1 VVQGGP
7 LFICESGY
15 LGFVVN
21 RKVVII
27 AMDQPLDSDAHLR
40 GKMAVAEKRA
50 SRQSPRFPDLDL
62 PGIQT
67 RVHQNLL
74 GLALS
79 MNGRTLGLLDLLNF
93 IKDGRR
99 FPHLSVES
107 APGYHL
113 FANEITLNGI
123 YLYHHLLKHGYDPIV
138 VQNYSLASPREI
150 VREKPL
156 AVCISSTF
164 LYLDHIREI
173 ASRIKE
179 LAPAVPVIVGGI
191 LVKKILNR
199 GPDLA
204 PQTLRW
210 LLGFKG
216 KVDAFVVESHGEESL
231 VHLLD
236 ALRAGEDLA
245 GLPNLAVFDGGGR
258 LLFTPRITENG
269 SMDGTAIPWDEIPR
283 AYLRNTISV
292 TTSRGCYYRCRFCT
306 YHRWFPQVNY
316 KSLDILKDELRRV
329 KRLGFVRHV
338 RFADDN
344 FTAKRD
350 RLKAVLEMMIREDLG
365 FTWSSYARA
374 SALTPDVVELMKSSG
389 CDLLVM
395 GIESGSPAILKNMDK
410 RLRPEQAMKAV
421 RLLRDQGIDSQGA
434 FVIGYPGETAET
446 FQETVDFIN
455 ESGLNYYHPYLFYY
469 SREMLVHEERE
480 RFGLRGLG
488 LAWRHRTMDSVEASE
503 RMSRLI
509 SLIPKGF
516 TDGQQNT
523 WETYKILRGEGYSR
537 EEIYELHRLKRELLM
552 AISAGK
558 GDEPGGK
565 VDRLLGDLEARARR

>member
-1 VVQGGP
+1 MKDRQ
-7 LFICESGY
+7 
-15 LGFVVN
+15 
-21 RKVVII
+21 VVII
-27 AMDQPLDSDAHLR
+27 AMDQPLDSDAHMR

-50 SRQSPRFPDLDL
+50 ARQSSRFPGLDL

-67 RVHQNLL
+67 KIHQNLL

-79 MNGRTLGLLDLLNF
+79 LNGRTLGLLDLLNF
-93 IKDGRR
+93 IQEGLR

-123 YLYHHLLKHGYDPIV
+123 YLYHYLLKHGYDPHL
-138 VQNYSLASPREI
+138 VQNYSLTRPLDI

-179 LAPAVPVIVGGI
+179 LDPEVPVIVGGI
-191 LVKKILNR
+191 LVKKVLNA

-210 LLGFKG
+210 LSGFQG

-231 VHLLD
+231 LRLLD
-236 ALRAGEDLA
+236 ALRSGQDVT
-245 GLPNLAVFDGGGR
+245 GLPNLALFDREGR
-258 LLFTPRITENG
+258 LFFTARHPEIG
-269 SMDGTAIPWDEIPR
+269 DMDGTAIPWDEIPR

-292 TTSRGCYYRCRFCT
+292 ATSRGCYYRCRFCT

-316 KSLDILKDELRRV
+316 KSLDVLKDELRRI

-344 FTAKRD
+344 FTARRD
-350 RLKAVLEMMIREDLG
+350 RLMAVLEMMIREDLG

-374 SALTPDVVELMKSSG
+374 TALTPDVVKLMKASG

-395 GIESGSPAILKNMDK
+395 GIESGSPAILRNMDK
-410 RLRPEQAMKAV
+410 RLRPEQALKAV

-434 FVIGYPGETAET
+434 FVIGYPGETAGTFRET
-446 FQETVDFIN
+446 IEFIN
-455 ESGLNYYHPYLFYY
+455 ESGLDYYHPYLFYY
-469 SREMLVHEERE
+469 SKEMLVHEERE
-480 RFGLRGLG
+480 RFGLEGLG
-488 LAWRHRTMDSVEASE
+488 LAWRHKTMDSVEASE
-503 RMSRLI
+503 LMSRMI
-509 SLIPKGF
+509 SLIPGGF

-537 EEIYELHRLKRELLM
+537 EEIRGLHRLKRELQM
-552 AISAGK
+552 AIGDRAK
-558 GDEPGGK
+558 GGADGGT
-565 VDRLLGDLEARARR
+565 VDTLLREAEARLRR